1 MTLTAIEVRSLPAV
15 VDLPT
20 AGAVLG
26 IGRTVA
32 YQLARSGSFPTPV
45 IRVGSQLKVPT
56 AYLLALLGLSTDPPP
71 ALPGQPSAE

>member
-20 AGAVLG
+20 AAAVLG

-32 YQLARSGSFPTPV
+32 YQLAKSGRFPTPV
-45 IRVGSQLKVPT
+45 IRVGSQLKVRT
-56 AYLLALLGLSTDPPP
+56 ACLLDLLGLSTDPPA
-71 ALPGQPSAE
+71 ALSRQPSDE

>member
-20 AGAVLG
+20 AAAVLG

-32 YQLARSGSFPTPV
+32 YQLARTGRFPTPV
-45 IRVGSQLKVPT
+45 IRVGTQLKVPT
-56 AYLLALLGLSTDPPP
+56 AYLLDLLGLSTDPPP
-71 ALPGQPSAE
+71 ALPRQPSDE